1 MTTTATVAMV
11 TATTSQPG
19 SGGQPTFAGCPAKV
33 FFLAGTRIFCGTG
46 QRLNGEVP
54 VTTGSEGRG
63 AALDV
68 IKISP
73 RGYCYGVVDAIQMV
87 KQVAKDPNV
96 PRPIYI
102 LGLIVH
108 NHHVVEEL
116 EQLGV
121 VSLDGEDRLALLEQI
136 DQGTV
141 IFTAHGVSPA
151 VKVRAVQ
158 KGLHVVD
165 ATCPDVTKTHRL
177 IEELVGQGY
186 RVIYIGKKGHPEPE
200 GAVGVA
206 PEHVHLVEK
215 EQDLDALTFPPGQKL
230 AVTNQT
236 TLSQWDTRA
245 LMEKVQAK
253 WPQVEVHN
261 EICLATQLRQEAV
274 AKMAPDADLVI
285 VVGDK
290 RSNNSNRLVQVAQD
304 LAGREAHLVDTAA
317 DVDPAWLK
325 GKQKVA
331 VTSGA
336 STPTQI
342 TREVIKKLE
351 ALSPEEEG
359 S

>member
-1 MTTTATVAMV
+1 M
-11 TATTSQPG
+11 
-19 SGGQPTFAGCPAKV
+19 
-33 FFLAGTRIFCGTG
+33 
-46 QRLNGEVP
+46 
-54 VTTGSEGRG
+54 
-63 AALDV
+63 DV
-68 IKISP
+68 IKITP

-108 NHHVVEEL
+108 NHHVVEEM

-121 VSLDGEDRLALLEQI
+121 ISLDGEDRLALL
-136 DQGTV
+136 DQVESGTV

-151 VKVRAVQ
+151 VKIKARE

-165 ATCPDVTKTHRL
+165 ATCPDVTKTHTL
-177 IEELVGQGY
+177 IKELVAQGY
-186 RVIYIGKKGHPEPE
+186 EIIYIGKKGHPEPE

-206 PEHVHLVEK
+206 PDHVHLVER
-215 EQDLDALTFPPGQKL
+215 ESDLTGLSFAPDQKL

-236 TLSQWDTRA
+236 TLSQWDTRT
-245 LMEKVQAK
+245 LMNKIQER
-253 WPQVEVHN
+253 WPQTAVYN
-261 EICLATQLRQEAV
+261 EICMATQLRQEAV
-274 AKMAPDADLVI
+274 AKTAPEADVVI

-290 RSNNSNRLVQVAQD
+290 RSNNSNRLVQVAEE
-304 LAGREAHLVDTAA
+304 LAGRQAYLVDNA
-317 DVDPAWLK
+317 DEVKPEWLE

-342 TREVIKKLE
+342 TREVISKIERLKGK
-351 ALSPEEEG
+351 AKEEENEA
-359 S
+359 